1 MQIEWRNCRARS
13 AMSITTSRSTNLSKD
28 SGLSPS
34 PFATS
39 ATEAPMVGMGTGCV
53 GRCTKCPNSRR
64 STKRSGN
71 WSGDMTTAHIL
82 TKKQAAT
89 LDFIRAFITQEGMPP
104 TRKEISDGLGH
115 SSPNGA
121 NDGLRV
127 LAKHGYLTLLPRR
140 SRGIR
145 LNLEKC
151 K

>member
-1 MQIEWRNCRARS
+1 
-13 AMSITTSRSTNLSKD
+13 
-28 SGLSPS
+28 
-34 PFATS
+34 
-39 ATEAPMVGMGTGCV
+39 
-53 GRCTKCPNSRR
+53 
-64 STKRSGN
+64 
-71 WSGDMTTAHIL
+71 MTTAHIL

-89 LDFIRAFITQEGMPP
+89 LDFIRAFINQEGMPP